1 MKSKTRLSVMAL
13 LAFGIWAACWAS
25 DIYVTPNGEM
35 TAKQKEMV
43 SALNSDKAEV
53 RAKAAEKLGVQCCK
67 QAVDLLVQMMKTDDV
82 ASLRIIAA
90 NALWKIGES
99 RAVAE
104 IKEQAQV
111 DKNKTVRTTLAAI
124 ADKFEKGEKAG

>member
-1 MKSKTRLSVMAL
+1 MKSKTRISVMAL
-13 LAFGIWAACWAS
+13 LAFGIWTACWAS
-25 DIYVTPNGEM
+25 DIYGNPNEEM
-35 TAKQKEMV
+35 TAKQKEML

-67 QAVDLLVQMMKTDDV
+67 QAVDVLVQMMKTDDV

-104 IKEQAQV
+104 IKEQARI